1 MHKEIATVKEI
12 LGDKILIKV
21 DKKAMC
27 GCCRIASV
35 CNKNQGIFEFPNNNL
50 HLSAGDKIEV
60 GVEAGKAISAIS
72 IMFIAPLFI
81 FVATLVLFQRK
92 GELISFLLALSV
104 MFIYYGVVKVFIKN
118 TNKFNI
124 KFLRKLKDEN

>member
-1 MHKEIATVKEI
+1 MHKEIATVKEV

-21 DKKAMC
+21 DKKTMC

-60 GVEAGKAISAIS
+60 GVETSKAISAIS
-72 IMFIAPLFI
+72 IMFIAPLSI

-104 MFIYYGVVKVFIKN
+104 MFIYYGVVKAFIKN

-124 KFLRKLKDEN
+124 KFLRKLEDEN

>member
-1 MHKEIATVKEI
+1 
-12 LGDKILIKV
+12 
-21 DKKAMC
+21 MC